1 MLEITTFIDL
11 QYDFSFKKIFLDES
25 DPTPL
30 ISFINSMLPDHFGPV
45 TDIQFSPSEHF
56 GNNPSAREI
65 IFDVFCHNQEGE
77 KFIIEMQR
85 SKQAFF
91 MDRIVFYAS
100 TAIVE
105 QGIKGEWNYQLTPV
119 FVICLLD
126 FVMNGRNNPMRY
138 FRDAVLTDYWTKEI
152 IFDKLHLLI
161 VELPIFAKSINEL
174 ATDRDKWIYIFKY
187 LKTLKEQPAELK
199 GSVFDKVFE
208 RARFLNLTK
217 MEQNYY
223 RECINSKN
231 DYRNV
236 MAYAKEEGFAEGEAK
251 GKAETKIELAHKL
264 KEAGVDLSI
273 IQSVTGFSEEELSK
287 L

>member
-1 MLEITTFIDL
+1 
-11 QYDFSFKKIFLDES
+11 
-25 DPTPL
+25 
-30 ISFINSMLPDHFGPV
+30 
-45 TDIQFSPSEHF
+45 
-56 GNNPSAREI
+56 
-65 IFDVFCHNQEGE
+65 
-77 KFIIEMQR
+77 
-85 SKQAFF
+85 
-91 MDRIVFYAS
+91 
-100 TAIVE
+100 
-105 QGIKGEWNYQLTPV
+105 
-119 FVICLLD
+119 
-126 FVMNGRNNPMRY
+126 
-138 FRDAVLTDYWTKEI
+138 
-152 IFDKLHLLI
+152 
-161 VELPIFAKSINEL
+161 
-174 ATDRDKWIYIFKY
+174 
-187 LKTLKEQPAELK
+187 
-199 GSVFDKVFE
+199 VFDKVFE